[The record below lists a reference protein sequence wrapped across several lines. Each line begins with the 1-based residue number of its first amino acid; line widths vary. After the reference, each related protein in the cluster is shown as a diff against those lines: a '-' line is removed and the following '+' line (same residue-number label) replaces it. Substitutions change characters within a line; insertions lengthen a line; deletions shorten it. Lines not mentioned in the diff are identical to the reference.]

1 MRNLR
6 IPACLLAASVAA
18 SAAAA
23 TDPDDAEPGQVPAAG
38 ATTEALTLTRSGQ
51 RLAGIVTR
59 RLESSRRRS
68 EFSAYGSVLNPEP
81 LLAIRQQYLAAQ
93 VQQDSARAKF
103 DESAHNLARTRDLHR
118 QDIVSTRR
126 LQEQQA
132 LWQADKSGLAS
143 SGYQQ
148 QAIAAASRLTW
159 GATLTDWFTRPN
171 HPQAEQLL
179 TGQAQLLQITLPAD
193 APVDLAV
200 GKARIQ
206 ADAQRQTE
214 LSAEAIAPAP
224 QVDPVSQGRR
234 YFMLC
239 RACRLPY
246 GAPLTAWLPGAE
258 TGQTGVRIPA
268 SALVWHLGQATVFV
282 KSADD
287 RFSARPLLDYAAD
300 GLDYFVTAGLQA
312 GEEVVT
318 TGAQTLLSQQLK
330 GTASGEGDD

>member
-1 MRNLR
+1 M
-6 IPACLLAASVAA
+6 
-18 SAAAA
+18 
-23 TDPDDAEPGQVPAAG
+23 
-38 ATTEALTLTRSGQ
+38 TLTRSGQ

-246 GAPLTAWLPGAE
+246 GAPLTAWLPSTE

-330 GTASGEGDD
+330 GTANSEGDD